1 MKIRMGI
8 ITVPASAAQLV
19 CDQLIESGIMAVWN
33 FAPVYLKVPKDVLV
47 QNENMAYSLAVLSK
61 HLTQRMGEVQSAGG

>member
-1 MKIRMGI
+1 MCVK
-8 ITVPASAAQLV
+8 
-19 CDQLIESGIMAVWN
+19 
-33 FAPVYLKVPKDVLV
+33 KDVLV